1 MRDVRRAGYAWP
13 CVVAL
18 GVALGC
24 AQAGAQSAQ
33 STQSAPA
40 AAFPGK
46 PVRYVVPFGAG
57 TSPDLVGRLL
67 ADRLTRL
74 WNQQVIVENRVG
86 AAGVLGSSFV
96 AKAPSDG
103 YTLLQCNV
111 GSNAIAV
118 SLHQK
123 VPYDQLRDFAPV
135 TRIGVT
141 ANIITAHPSV
151 PMRSLKDFVAYAKAN
166 PGKLSYS
173 AGLVGVSPQLTMELL
188 KLRLKFD
195 VVHIPYKVGS
205 QAISDT
211 IAGQVPF
218 NVSNLP
224 AIVAPVQSGRLRA
237 LAVTSAQRMPQLP
250 DVPTVQESGVP
261 DFEVY
266 TWQGVC
272 APGATSVPL
281 LEKLNADFTTVL
293 RMADMRE
300 RMNELV
306 MPPAP
311 TTRDGF
317 EQFIRGEIKRWAQ
330 VIQEAGIPK
339 Q

>member
-1 MRDVRRAGYAWP
+1 MRDVSKAGRGWQCAA
-13 CVVAL
+13 AL
-18 GVALGC
+18 GVWLCFAHAL
-24 AQAGAQSAQ
+24 AQTTPAGA
-33 STQSAPA
+33 
-40 AAFPGK
+40 FPVK

-67 ADRLTRL
+67 ADRLTRM
-74 WNQQVIVENRVG
+74 WGQQVIVDNRVG
-86 AAGVLGSSFV
+86 AAGVLGSAFV
-96 AKAPSDG
+96 AKASPDG

-111 GSNAIAV
+111 GSNAISV

-123 VPYDQLRDFAPV
+123 VPYDQLRDLVPV

-141 ANIITAHPSV
+141 ANIMTAHPSV
-151 PMRSLKDFVAYAKAN
+151 PMRSLKDFIAYAKAN

-218 NVSNLP
+218 NLSNLP
-224 AIVAPVQSGRLRA
+224 AIVAPVQSGRLRG
-237 LAVTSAQRMPQLP
+237 LTITSAQRAPQLP

-272 APGATSVPL
+272 APSATPAPL
-281 LEKLNADFTTVL
+281 LDQLNADITSIL
-293 RMADMRE
+293 RMPDVRE
-300 RMNELV
+300 RMNELA

-311 TTRDGF
+311 TTREAFD
-317 EQFIRGEIKRWAQ
+317 QFMRAEIARWAQ
-330 VIQEAGIPK
+330 VIKEAGIPK